1 MGRLP
6 KSDVKKEM
14 LHKREIR
21 TTADADNDLLY
32 IQQHA
37 HRVGEDAST
46 ESLAVT
52 VAAKYFA
59 GVLRD
64 VIAEAR

>member
-1 MGRLP
+1 MGRIP
-6 KSDVKKEM
+6 KRDVKKEM

-21 TTADADNDLLY
+21 TTADADNDLQY
-32 IQQHA
+32 IRDNA
-37 HRVGEDAST
+37 HLVGEDAST